1 MPDRRHIHILTPAH
15 GAGLRRSGAILAAI
29 LRQSGFKVTV
39 TIFHS
44 ELKARVGRA
53 FRKLGGSMARKPLYD
68 MNIFLETA
76 KPGWFRYARVNC
88 LIPNQEWMRDDTT
101 KYLPEFDSLL
111 CKTRHAEQ
119 IFRRRGL
126 RTRFVG
132 FTGIDRFDG
141 TVTHNYDSFVHMAG
155 SSELKGTETLVRC
168 WSRHPEWPMLKVL
181 WHAEGISATPAGNI
195 QWTTSRVDERT
206 LRRLQKSNGVHFC
219 LSAAEGFGHYIV
231 EAMSCQ
237 AVVLTTDAP
246 PMNELVQPDLGI
258 LVPYGSE
265 WTIGLS
271 KGYRIDDA
279 AIERSVEAF
288 GQMNSEERKSMGENA
303 RAWYIENDRQFRQRL
318 VEAVNEIVER

>member
-1 MPDRRHIHILTPAH
+1 M
-15 GAGLRRSGAILAAI
+15 
-29 LRQSGFKVTV
+29 Q
-39 TIFHS
+39 
-44 ELKARVGRA
+44 
-53 FRKLGGSMARKPLYD
+53 
-68 MNIFLETA
+68 
-76 KPGWFRYARVNC
+76 
-88 LIPNQEWMRDDTT
+88 LIDTHT
-101 KYLPEFDSLL
+101 HLYLPEFDSLL

-141 TVTHNYDSFVHMAG
+141 KVTHNYDSFVHMAG

-181 WHAEGISATPAGNI
+181 WHAEGISATPAVNI

-206 LRRLQKSNGVHFC
+206 LRRLQNSNGVHFC

-237 AVVLTTDAP
+237 AVVLATDAP
-246 PMNELVQPDLGI
+246 PMNELVQPDRGI
-258 LVPYGSE
+258 LVPYVGE

-279 AIERSVEAF
+279 AIEGSVEAL

-318 VEAVNEIVER
+318 VEAVNEIVEG